1 MKYALSSKIN
11 IIPSYN
17 DFNSK
22 LNQFCIHF
30 RAQIAKF
37 APQNRYRKNNKIR
50 TTFFEVLDS
59 ILAPLDPQKSS
70 KKIEK
75 KRPLAP
81 PRSFGPF
88 GGPQGSL
95 LGSFW
100 PVLGVSWG
108 SFWGP
113 FGLFWGC
120 PGVPLLGSCLA
131 CFEGI
136 LGMCFG
142 ILFVLSSSSGAFVGA
157 KLRRSHLG

>member
-1 MKYALSSKIN
+1 MKYALSSKIS
-11 IIPSYN
+11 IIRSYN
-17 DFNSK
+17 DFDPK
-22 LNQFCIHF
+22 LNPFYIHF

-75 KRPLAP
+75 NDPWR
-81 PRSFGPF
+81 
-88 GGPQGSL
+88 L
-95 LGSFW
+95 LGLLAL
-100 PVLGVSWG
+100 LGVPKG
-108 SFWGP
+108 PFWGP

-120 PGVPLLGSCLA
+120 LAVPLLGSCLA

-142 ILFVLSSSSGAFVGA
+142 ILFVLSSSSGVFVGA

>member
-1 MKYALSSKIN
+1 MKYALSSKIS
-11 IIPSYN
+11 IIRSYN
-17 DFNSK
+17 DFDSK
-22 LNQFCIHF
+22 LDQFCIHF

-75 KRPLAP
+75 NDPWR
-81 PRSFGPF
+81 
-88 GGPQGSL
+88 L
-95 LGSFW
+95 LGLLAL
-100 PVLGVSWG
+100 LGVPKG
-108 SFWGP
+108 PFWGP

-142 ILFVLSSSSGAFVGA
+142 ILFVLSSSSGVFVGA

>member
-50 TTFFEVLDS
+50 TTFFKVLDL

-75 KRPLAP
+75 NDPWR
-81 PRSFGPF
+81 
-88 GGPQGSL
+88 L
-95 LGSFW
+95 LGLLAL
-100 PVLGVSWG
+100 LGVPKG
-108 SFWGP
+108 PFWGP

-142 ILFVLSSSSGAFVGA
+142 ILFVLSSSSGVFVGA

>member
-50 TTFFEVLDS
+50 TTFFDVLGS

-75 KRPLAP
+75 NDPWR
-81 PRSFGPF
+81 
-88 GGPQGSL
+88 L
-95 LGSFW
+95 LGLLAL
-100 PVLGVSWG
+100 LGVPKG
-108 SFWGP
+108 PFWGP

-142 ILFVLSSSSGAFVGA
+142 ILFVLSSSSGVFVGA